1 MRKDIEIP
9 KVEDVGVAI
18 VQEQNE
24 LGGDEWRVYMLNF
37 QNVIIEGVLVSSRGY
52 GKKDDEDIK
61 TSMLRHYI
69 GMIEP
74 KSFKR
79 VELIT
84 EEVFGLTN
92 EYWVSYFHDNK
103 MFDKKFIFVAGSIE
117 QGNLTTVPLINK
129 KGILIR

>member
-18 VQEQNE
+18 VKEQNE

-37 QNVIIEGVLVSSRGY
+37 QNVILEGVLVSSRGY

-61 TSMLRHYI
+61 TSMLRHFI

-74 KSFKR
+74 NSFKR

-92 EYWVSYFHDNK
+92 EFWVSYFHDNK

-117 QGNLTTVPLINK
+117 EGHFTTIPLINK
-129 KGILIR
+129 KGVLIR